1 MATDAEVFI
10 SHDNADETLALLLKD
25 LLEGTFL
32 NVLVFV
38 SGRDLTGGDVW
49 INEIRAR
56 LAKANLVISLITQY
70 SVSNPWVLFE
80 SGAGFMKSK
89 CIPVCAD
96 QMTIK
101 KLQPP
106 LNQLHAR
113 AFTEDGLLKLM
124 KDVAKTLKIRNPKAL
139 PELAGILKR
148 ADEFVTLRST
158 EKVSKDEV
166 LTSNLSRILA
176 KKEYDRA
183 FAEKVNAVAE
193 KLKSKVVEK
202 IAKAADRY
210 DVPSNPHFSHLN

>member
-1 MATDAEVFI
+1 MRV
-10 SHDNADETLALLLKD
+10 
-25 LLEGTFL
+25 
-32 NVLVFV
+32 
-38 SGRDLTGGDVW
+38 
-49 INEIRAR
+49 
-56 LAKANLVISLITQY
+56 
-70 SVSNPWVLFE
+70 
-80 SGAGFMKSK
+80 
-89 CIPVCAD
+89 
-96 QMTIK
+96 K